1 MKRLYLI
8 SILSLLAAFFGCD
21 SSHVDE
27 PVDFSADGDLS
38 SSSLSS
44 SDASISSDDSC
55 SSFPSSSEVS
65 SSSYGG
71 IGKSKTIHGFAQKG
85 PLVDQAQV
93 KVIFLDESTLDSM
106 GKAYY
111 GKIEGDYGEYSVQ
124 IDSVE
129 SRYVQVTVSGKSSSK
144 ISVIA
149 VANDIDLNAIADIG
163 AVDSINLN
171 LFTHLETGR
180 VRELVRNQHLSFDEA
195 KVRSR
200 KEIADMFHISFT
212 TKGGKPSDGTPP
224 ETWGFYTNEA
234 DDIFLMAG
242 SYLLGWIPEGLA
254 GPVFKKLLEDFAKE
268 GKCLNDSAV
277 YQMAKSCFYNE
288 LDTMVNGGVIDRSMA
303 GSDIDPW
310 RKKRDS
316 TEIYL
321 SGVVEKK
328 INSIFNVFWEREL
341 DLGDCSLN
349 YDEVKKTQYG
359 DYFTCG
365 FSGIMMSGEGVRID
379 VFDGYVGPRIRW
391 MPARRKDRNTYG
403 IKCEINDLFVT
414 ADNPDSIS
422 YLCKFRSWRE
432 ALDIEEKVGVCDE
445 EMERSFQESEKYGY
459 ICERKEWIAITDTL
473 EDVRDGAR
481 YAFRKAAGLFWLLGD
496 LRDTVF
502 TWDEADQCP
511 EGWRLPTSAEWER
524 LFEQFYTFLENALPM
539 NFAEDSGPW
548 WSSTEQD
555 EGHAVRASLVPWP
568 TLADVI
574 WSISRVRIGYGL
586 NSVGKDEFARV
597 RCVRE

>member
-1 MKRLYLI
+1 MNRLYLVFL
-8 SILSLLAAFFGCD
+8 LSLLAVFAGCD
-21 SSHVDE
+21 SSQVEDPLDLSAE
-27 PVDFSADGDLS
+27 EDFS
-38 SSSLSS
+38 SSSFSSSNASSS
-44 SDASISSDDSC
+44 SDAS
-55 SSFPSSSEVS
+55 SSSVS

-71 IGKSKTIHGFAQKG
+71 IGKPKTIHGFAQKG

-93 KVIFLDESTLDSM
+93 KLVFLDESTLDSI

-163 AVDSINLN
+163 TLDSINLN
-171 LFTHLETGR
+171 LFTRLETGR

-195 KVRSR
+195 KALSR
-200 KEIADMFHISFT
+200 KEIVDMFHTSFT
-212 TKGGKPSDGTPP
+212 TKSGKPSDGKSP
-224 ETWGFYTNEA
+224 ETWGFYTNEP

-242 SYLLGWIPEGLA
+242 SYLLGWIPEGIA
-254 GPVFKKLLEDFAKE
+254 GPVFKNLLENFAKE
-268 GKCLNDSAV
+268 GKWKNDSAM

-288 LDTMVNGGVIDRSMA
+288 LDTMVNGSVIDLSMA

-321 SGVVEKK
+321 SGVVEKG
-328 INSIFNVFWEREL
+328 INSLFNVFWENEL
-341 DLGDCSLN
+341 DLGECSLN

-445 EMERSFQESEKYGY
+445 EMERTFQESDKYGY
-459 ICERKEWIAITDTL
+459 ICERKEWVAITDTL
-473 EDVRDGAR
+473 EDVRDGTH

-511 EGWRLPTSAEWER
+511 EGWRLPTSAEWKR
-524 LFEQFYTFLENALPM
+524 LFEHFYTFLENASPL
-539 NFAEDSGPW
+539 NITEDSGPW

-555 EGHAVRASLVPWP
+555 EGHAVSASLVPWS
-568 TLADVI
+568 TTADLP
-574 WSISRVRIGYGL
+574 WPMSRVRIGYDL

-597 RCVRE
+597 RCVKE

>member
-1 MKRLYLI
+1 MNRLYLVFL
-8 SILSLLAAFFGCD
+8 LSLLAVFAGCD
-21 SSHVDE
+21 SSQVDA
-27 PVDFSADGDLS
+27 PLDFSVEEDFS
-38 SSSLSS
+38 SSSLPNSDASSS
-44 SDASISSDDSC
+44 SDAL
-55 SSFPSSSEVS
+55 SSSVSSSSAVS

-71 IGKSKTIHGFAQKG
+71 IGKPKTIHGFAQKG

-93 KVIFLDESTLDSM
+93 KVVFLDESTLDSM

-111 GKIEGDYGEYSVQ
+111 GKIGGDYGEYSVQ

-163 AVDSINLN
+163 TLDSINLN

-195 KVRSR
+195 KAQSR
-200 KEIADMFHISFT
+200 KEIVDMFHTSFT
-212 TKGGKPSDGTPP
+212 TKGGKPRDGKSP
-224 ETWGFYTNEA
+224 ETWGFYTNEP

-254 GPVFKKLLEDFAKE
+254 GPVFKNLLEDFAKE
-268 GKCLNDSAV
+268 GKWENDSAM

-288 LDTMVNGGVIDRSMA
+288 LDTLANGRFVDLSMA

-321 SGVVEKK
+321 SGVVEKG
-328 INSIFNVFWEREL
+328 INSLFNVFWENEL

-365 FSGIMMSGEGVRID
+365 FGGGYVSSSEGVSLY
-379 VFDGYVGPRIRW
+379 VFDGYVGSRTRW
-391 MPARRKDRNTYG
+391 MPARRIDRNTYG
-403 IKCEINDLFVT
+403 IKCEVNDLFVT

-422 YLCKFRSWRE
+422 YLCRFHSWRE
-432 ALDIEEKVGVCDE
+432 ALDIEEKFGACDQ
-445 EMERSFQESEKYGY
+445 EMERTFQESDKYGY
-459 ICERKEWIAITDTL
+459 ICKNSNWVAIIDTL

-481 YAFRKAAGLFWLLGD
+481 YAFRKAAGLFWMLGD

-524 LFEQFYTFLENALPM
+524 LLEQFDTFLENALPL
-539 NFAEDSGPW
+539 NIAEDSGPW
-548 WSSTEQD
+548 WSSMEQD
-555 EGHAVRASLVPWP
+555 DGHAVSASLVPWYP
-568 TLADVI
+568 TADMPG
-574 WSISRVRIGYGL
+574 SSKVRIGYDL

-597 RCVRE
+597 RCVKE

>member
-1 MKRLYLI
+1 MNRLYLVFF
-8 SILSLLAAFFGCD
+8 LSLLAVFAGCD
-21 SSHVDE
+21 SNQVDAPLDLSAE
-27 PVDFSADGDLS
+27 EDFS
-38 SSSLSS
+38 SSSFSSSDVSSS
-44 SDASISSDDSC
+44 SDAS
-55 SSFPSSSEVS
+55 SSSVS

-71 IGKSKTIHGFAQKG
+71 IGKPKTIHGFAQKG
-85 PLVDQAQV
+85 PLVDKAQV
-93 KVIFLDESTLDSM
+93 KVVFLDESTLDSM

-111 GKIEGDYGEYSVQ
+111 GKIDGDYGEYSVQ

-129 SRYVQVTVSGKSSSK
+129 SRYVQVTISGKSSSK

-163 AVDSINLN
+163 TLDSINLN
-171 LFTHLETGR
+171 LFTRLETGR

-328 INSIFNVFWEREL
+328 INSIFNVFWEKEL
-341 DLGDCSLN
+341 DLGECSLN
-349 YDEVKKTQYG
+349 YDTVKKSRYG

-379 VFDGYVGPRIRW
+379 VFDGYVGPRTRW

-445 EMERSFQESEKYGY
+445 EMERTFQESDKYGY
-459 ICERKEWIAITDTL
+459 ICERKEWVVITDTL
-473 EDVRDGAR
+473 EDVRDGTR
-481 YAFRKAAGLFWLLGD
+481 YAFRKAAGLFWILGD

-511 EGWRLPTSAEWER
+511 EGWRLPTSAEWGR
-524 LFEQFYTFLENALPM
+524 LFEQFYTFLENASPL
-539 NFAEDSGPW
+539 NITEDSGPW

-555 EGHAVRASLVPWP
+555 EGHAVSASLVPWS
-568 TLADVI
+568 TTADLP
-574 WSISRVRIGYGL
+574 WPMSRVRIGYDL
-586 NSVGKDEFARV
+586 NSVGKDEVARV
-597 RCVRE
+597 RCVKE

>member
-1 MKRLYLI
+1 MDRLYLVFL
-8 SILSLLAAFFGCD
+8 LSLLAVFAGCD
-21 SSHVDE
+21 SSQVDD
-27 PVDFSADGDLS
+27 PLDFSVEEDFS
-38 SSSLSS
+38 SSSFSSSNASSS
-44 SDASISSDDSC
+44 SDASSGS
-55 SSFPSSSEVS
+55 VS

-71 IGKSKTIHGFAQKG
+71 IGKPKTIHGFAQKG
-85 PLVDQAQV
+85 TPVDQAEV
-93 KVIFLDESTLDSM
+93 RVVFLDESTLDLM

-129 SRYVQVTVSGKSSSK
+129 SRYVQVTISGKSSSK

-163 AVDSINLN
+163 TLDSINLN
-171 LFTHLETGR
+171 LFTHLEIGR

-195 KVRSR
+195 KAQSR
-200 KEIADMFHISFT
+200 KEIVDMFHTSFT
-212 TKGGKPSDGTPP
+212 TKSGKPSDGKSP
-224 ETWGFYTNEA
+224 ETWGFYTNEP

-242 SYLLGWIPEGLA
+242 SYLLGWVPEGLA
-254 GPVFKKLLEDFAKE
+254 GPVFKNLLEDFAKE
-268 GKCLNDSAV
+268 GKWENDSAM

-321 SGVVEKK
+321 SGVVEKG
-328 INSIFNVFWEREL
+328 INSIFNVFWEKEL
-341 DLGDCSLN
+341 DLGECSLN
-349 YDEVKKTQYG
+349 YDTVKKSRYG

-379 VFDGYVGPRIRW
+379 VFDGYVGPRTRW
-391 MPARRKDRNTYG
+391 MPARRIDRNTYG

-445 EMERSFQESEKYGY
+445 EMERTFQESDKYGY
-459 ICERKEWIAITDTL
+459 ICEKKEWVAITDTL
-473 EDVRDGAR
+473 EDVRDGTR

-524 LFEQFYTFLENALPM
+524 LFEQFYTFLENASPL
-539 NFAEDSGPW
+539 NIAEDSGPW

-555 EGHAVRASLVPWP
+555 EGHAVSASLVPWS
-568 TLADVI
+568 TTADLP
-574 WSISRVRIGYGL
+574 WPMSRVRVGYGL

-597 RCVRE
+597 RCVKE